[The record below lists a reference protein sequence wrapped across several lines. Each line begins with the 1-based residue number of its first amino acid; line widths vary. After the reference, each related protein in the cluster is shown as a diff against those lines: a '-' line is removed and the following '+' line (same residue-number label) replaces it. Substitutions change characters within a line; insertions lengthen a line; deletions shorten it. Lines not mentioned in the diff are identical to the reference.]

1 MILDRPVDLSLR
13 GLVLDIDKFA
23 IHDGP
28 GIRTAVYL
36 KGCPL
41 HCLWCHSPESQDRR
55 QQLLYV
61 ERQCNGCGRCVDV
74 CPERALRL
82 VPCPIEA
89 GVTEDGEGARPRIVV
104 DWASCRHCGAC
115 AETCFPG
122 ALKMSG
128 EAMTVGD
135 DDDEVEKDRVFFD
148 VSDGG
153 VTLTGGEITLQPR
166 FACHVLRACQDRGIH
181 TAVETTGYAPWWV
194 LQALADVTDLF
205 LYDLKQIDDAR
216 HRELTGVSNSLIL
229 KNLRGLA
236 HKTPDYPSL
245 LAKGLRGFL
254 DDVATKTRAIRAR
267 SDSPENRVKLQLME
281 SMRVEGEAVIALAHR
296 YAELAEQQ
304 AARTIPR
311 RAAELRQ
318 IAEVGADLGVYGPD
332 APPRAAL
339 SVDSVKI
346 EHGLG

>member
-1 MILDRPVDLSLR
+1 MSLRVADVDLSLR

-55 QQLLYV
+55 EQLLYL
-61 ERQCNGCGRCVDV
+61 ERRCTGCGVCVQV
-74 CPERALRL
+74 CPEHALQL
-82 VPCPIEA
+82 VPRPTQA
-89 GVTEDGEGARPRIVV
+89 DVPEDVDGARPRIVV
-104 DWASCRHCGAC
+104 DWASCSHCGAC
-115 AETCFPG
+115 AESCFPG

-128 EAMTVGD
+128 ESMTVGEVV
-135 DDDEVEKDRVFFD
+135 DEVEKDRVFFD
-148 VSDGG
+148 VSNGG

-166 FACHVLRACQDRGIH
+166 FAYHVLRACQDRGIH

-236 HKTPDYPSL
+236 AIGAEITVRIPCIP
-245 LAKGLRGFL
+245 GLT
-254 DDVATKTRAIRAR
+254 DSDENVAACA
-267 SDSPENRVKLQLME
+267 
-281 SMRVEGEAVIALAHR
+281 ALAQELGLKTIHLLPYNAAAGAKYLWIGR
-296 YAELAEQQ
+296 PYGLAPLTTQSTERMNELA
-304 AARTIPR
+304 TICLSR
-311 RAAELRQ
+311 GVAVK
-318 IAEVGADLGVYGPD
+318 VGG
-332 APPRAAL
+332 
-339 SVDSVKI
+339 
-346 EHGLG
+346 